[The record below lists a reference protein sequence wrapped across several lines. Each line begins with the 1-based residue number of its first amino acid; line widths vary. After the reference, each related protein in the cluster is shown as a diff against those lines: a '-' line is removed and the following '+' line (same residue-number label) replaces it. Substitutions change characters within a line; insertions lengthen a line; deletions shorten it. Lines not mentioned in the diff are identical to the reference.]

1 MKTNPYWKVIGW
13 IVAVVLCSGSI
24 GAAVA
29 LRVQN
34 QRMARAAASSGMADV
49 RLDRLTEMLNLTEQ
63 QQTEIRLILER
74 GQGEIRAI
82 AAAAATEAAQVSRR
96 LDEDIRPLLDADQ
109 LRRFERLSEVRQR
122 VRERWKTGER
132 LTPEQRE
139 WLRERVEQRYGTRP
153 WGEGRRP

>member
-13 IVAVVLCSGSI
+13 IAAVVLCSGTI

-34 QRMARAAASSGMADV
+34 QRLAQAAASSGMAEV
-49 RLDRLTEMLNLTEQ
+49 RLERLTDMLQLDDSQ
-63 QQTEIRLILER
+63 QARIRGILER

-82 AAAAATEAAQVSRR
+82 AAAATAQAAQVSRQI
-96 LDEDIRPLLDADQ
+96 DEEIRPLLDADQ
-109 LRRFERLSEVRQR
+109 LRHFERLSEVRQR

-139 WLRERVEQRYGTRP
+139 WLRERIEQRYGTRP
-153 WGEGRRP
+153 RGDGRRP